1 MSGEGTRLGSRR
13 FRSRTPLAGARLIP
27 TEEMLTMKRN
37 TAGWDRGVRIVLGLG
52 LLSLTV
58 VGPQTWLGLLGL
70 VPLVTGL
77 WGFCPLYRVFGLSTC
92 PAPK

>member
-1 MSGEGTRLGSRR
+1 LSWQKHLLWLEAFSITNP
-13 FRSRTPLAGARLIP
+13 FAGARLLP
-27 TEEMLTMKRN
+27 TEEMLTMKKN
-37 TAGWDRGVRIVLGLG
+37 EAGWDRGVRIVLGLG

-92 PAPK
+92 PVPK